1 MKRLLVALFLAVC
14 GGFLVREGWRV
25 AHSVMGNVDYYSKG
39 IAYKIDG
46 HIRLPAFALCF
57 AGGLLLVV
65 TGWWLLTQRERS
77 GKHKS
82 RRRRRKVA
90 R

>member
-1 MKRLLVALFLAVC
+1 MKRILIALVLAVC
-14 GGFLVREGWRV
+14 GGLLMREGWRA
-25 AHSVMGNVDYYSKG
+25 AHSMVGDMDYYSKG

-46 HIRLPAFALCF
+46 RIRLPVFALCF
-57 AGGLLLVV
+57 AGGLLLFA

-77 GKHKS
+77 KNHKSS
-82 RRRRRKVA
+82 RRRRKA

>member
-1 MKRLLVALFLAVC
+1 MKRILIALLLAVC
-14 GGFLVREGWRV
+14 GGFMVREGWRA
-25 AHSVMGNVDYYSKG
+25 AHSMMGNVDYYSKG

-57 AGGLLLVV
+57 AGGLLMLV
-65 TGWWLLTQRERS
+65 TGWWMLTQRERS
-77 GKHKS
+77 RNHSPG
-82 RRRRRKVA
+82 RRRRKA

>member
-1 MKRLLVALFLAVC
+1 MKRLLIALLLAVC
-14 GGFLVREGWRV
+14 GSFLVREGWRA
-25 AHSVMGNVDYYSKG
+25 AHSMMGNMDYYSKG

-57 AGGLLLVV
+57 AGGLLLVA
-65 TGWWLLTQRERS
+65 TGWWLLSQNGSTGNRRS
-77 GKHKS
+77 V
-82 RRRRRKVA
+82 RRRRKV